1 MGIRFFRGE
10 KVRFEHEYRQIR
22 EIIRLLGKEYQKEP
36 VYVLTNVLVA
46 NKQLDCV
53 VLTRSGPLILELKAF
68 SGKVHGLENG
78 PWEVATKDGVIPIP
92 NLFTQA
98 KTQRQ
103 DFIDR
108 LIPVYRKHL
117 PHIDGNSL
125 RKMGAWIYFCKG
137 STYPDGQIDF
147 RRVKWFRIV
156 TSDTLLDTMRFPDS
170 GYTLRIQD
178 MDAIVAALH
187 LEEYEFDTDR
197 PVISAARQETRRFP
211 LSRGMAG
218 VIVIATIIC
227 VVIAFLFLVPGVK
240 VAIISGIHGIITVA
254 GSLLKEGSRD
264 FIKSESTVDDS
275 KDSMMYLNRIRIS
288 GNIAP
293 VPFDDRAYRL
303 ALARASD
310 MAAFQYLAYKNPKT
324 GSSAESMKSEFGIE
338 SGDLII
344 ECAYGQWN
352 GYSYGIEKQAIDAWI
367 SDEGNRD
374 RLFSPIDSGAMACS
388 HGYCSFIGISPQP
401 KSLTGGGSPVFIEK
415 EESPAVMNT
424 TTTTG

>member
-53 VLTRSGPLILELKAF
+53 LLTRSGPLILELKAF
-68 SGKVHGLENG
+68 LGKVHGLENG
-78 PWEVATKDGVIPIP
+78 PWEVATKDGVIPVP

-108 LIPVYRKHL
+108 LIPVYREHL

-147 RRVKWFRIV
+147 RKVKWFRIV
-156 TSDTLLDTMRFPDS
+156 TADTLLDTMRFPDS
-170 GYTLRIQD
+170 GYSLRIQD

-197 PVISAARQETRRFP
+197 PVIPAPPQETGRFK
-211 LSRGMAG
+211 LSRGMVGA
-218 VIVIATIIC
+218 IVIALIIC
-227 VVIAFLFLVPGVK
+227 GAIAFFLLVPGAK
-240 VAIISGIHGIITVA
+240 FAIISSLHGIVTVT
-254 GSLLKEGSRD
+254 GGFLKEGSRD
-264 FIKSESTVDDS
+264 LIKSESTADDS
-275 KDSMMYLNRIRIS
+275 RDGMKYLNRIRTS
-288 GNIAP
+288 GDIAP
-293 VPFDDRAYRL
+293 IPFDDRAYRL
-303 ALARASD
+303 AQARAAD
-310 MAAFQYLAYKNPKT
+310 MAAFQYLDYKNPRT
-324 GSSAESMKSEFGIE
+324 GSSAESMKGEFGIE
-338 SGDLII
+338 PGDLII

-352 GYSYGIEKQAIDAWI
+352 GYTTASR
-367 SDEGNRD
+367 SR
-374 RLFSPIDSGAMACS
+374 RSM
-388 HGYCSFIGISPQP
+388 HGYPMKETGIGSSLLSTAGLWPARTGTVHSSGYPPSP
-401 KSLTGGGSPVFIEK
+401 
-415 EESPAVMNT
+415 NH
-424 TTTTG
+424 

>member
-10 KVRFEHEYRQIR
+10 KVRYEHEYRQIR

-53 VLTRSGPLILELKAF
+53 LLTRSGPLILELKAF
-68 SGKVHGLENG
+68 SGTIQGLENG
-78 PWEVATKDGVIPIP
+78 SWEVTTNDGVIPIP

-98 KTQRQ
+98 KNQRQ

-108 LIPVYRKHL
+108 LIPVYKEHL
-117 PHIDGNSL
+117 PHINGGSL

-137 STYPDGQIDF
+137 STYPDSQVDF

-156 TSDTLLDTMRFPDS
+156 TADTLLDTMRFPDS

-197 PVISAARQETRRFP
+197 PVIPAPSTGTRRFQ
-211 LSRGMAG
+211 LSRGMIGA
-218 VIVIATIIC
+218 IVIAIIIC
-227 VVIAFLFLVPGVK
+227 GAIAFFVLVPGAK
-240 VAIISGIHGIITVA
+240 VAIISGIHGIVTVA
-254 GSLLKEGSRD
+254 GGLLKEGSRD
-264 FIKSESTVDDS
+264 LIKSESTVDDS
-275 KDSMMYLNRIRIS
+275 KDSIMYLNRIRIS
-288 GNIAP
+288 GDIAP
-293 VPFDDRAYRL
+293 VPFDDRAYQL
-303 ALARASD
+303 ALARSAD
-310 MAAFQYLAYKNPKT
+310 MAAFQYLDYKNPRT
-324 GSSAESMKSEFGIE
+324 GSSAESMKGGFGIE
-338 SGDLII
+338 PGDLII

-352 GYSYGIEKQAIDAWI
+352 GYSYGIERQAIDAWI

-388 HGYCSFIGISPQP
+388 RGYCSFIGISPQP
-401 KSLTGGGSPVFIEK
+401 KSLTGGGSPVFVEK
-415 EESPAVMNT
+415 EEIPAGTNT
-424 TTTTG
+424 TGTPG

>member
-53 VLTRSGPLILELKAF
+53 LLTRSGPLILELKAF
-68 SGKVHGLENG
+68 LGKVHGLENG
-78 PWEVATKDGVIPIP
+78 PWEVATKDGVIPVP

-108 LIPVYRKHL
+108 LIPVYREHL
-117 PHIDGNSL
+117 PHIDGGSL

-147 RRVKWFRIV
+147 RKVKWFRIV
-156 TSDTLLDTMRFPDS
+156 TADTLLDTMRFPDS

-197 PVISAARQETRRFP
+197 PVIPASPQETGRFK
-211 LSRGMAG
+211 LSKGMVGA
-218 VIVIATIIC
+218 ILIALIIC
-227 VVIAFLFLVPGVK
+227 GAIAFFLLVPGAK
-240 VAIISGIHGIITVA
+240 LAIISSLHGIVTVT
-254 GSLLKEGSRD
+254 GGFLKEGSRD
-264 FIKSESTVDDS
+264 LIKSESTADDS
-275 KDSMMYLNRIRIS
+275 RDSMEYLNRIRTS
-288 GNIAP
+288 GDIAP
-293 VPFDDRAYRL
+293 IPFDNRAYRL
-303 ALARASD
+303 AQARAAD
-310 MAAFQYLAYKNPKT
+310 MAAFQYLEYKNPKT

-338 SGDLII
+338 PGDLII

-352 GYSYGIEKQAIDAWI
+352 GYSYGIEKQAIDAWL

-401 KSLTGGGSPVFIEK
+401 KSLTGGGSPVFVEK
-415 EESPAVMNT
+415 EEIPAVMNT
-424 TTTTG
+424 SVTAG